1 MVLSQVCW
9 SQPAASL
16 VSSPTVILSIKF
28 CLPRLSTRSGIPF
41 SSVSYLLW
49 IPVSSKYISSKKKKS
64 VPPVLFL
71 CIAPLPPPDITLH
84 SYRRCLRGPNHSAP
98 FPLGFPVIRMGRS
111 DCLSLSSV
119 TFLQWQLKW
128 TKTLC
133 ILQAWLLTAVFPTP
147 NKCRLCI
154 GE

>member
-1 MVLSQVCW
+1 MLVSASCISSVKSYSHTKHKVLSA
-9 SQPAASL
+9 PALHPVWDTLLLSL
-16 VSSPTVILSIKF
+16 LSPLD
-28 CLPRLSTRSGIPF
+28 P
-41 SSVSYLLW
+41 SVLKIHFL
-49 IPVSSKYISSKKKKS
+49 KKKKS

-147 NKCRLCI
+147 NKCGLWY
-154 GE
+154 